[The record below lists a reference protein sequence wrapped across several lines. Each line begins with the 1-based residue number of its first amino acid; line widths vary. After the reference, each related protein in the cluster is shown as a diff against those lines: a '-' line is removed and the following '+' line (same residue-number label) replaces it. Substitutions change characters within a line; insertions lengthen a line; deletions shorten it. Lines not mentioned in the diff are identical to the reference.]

1 MEEIKKEVTY
11 FEKDEAVITVKQSEL
26 DRLYE
31 ICEILADNFKEIKNK
46 NVALKDENII
56 LKEKLRPIDLDF
68 KKYEGLN
75 LDDIDLS
82 KVA

>member
-31 ICEILADNFKEIKNK
+31 ICEILADNFKEIKIK
-46 NVALKDENII
+46 MLLLKMKI
-56 LKEKLRPIDLDF
+56 
-68 KKYEGLN
+68 
-75 LDDIDLS
+75 
-82 KVA
+82 